1 MVLCCFAALCYAGE
15 GVLLDGIEWNA
26 MRKTKEDAGGTYAL
40 PSQDACGLISRF
52 TPVAEPCLGLLR
64 PFALPERDSI
74 SYLPSLSPREPWPF
88 RPSFLE
94 TRLRPWEDIAPS
106 PPKHSKKAKAKNR
119 QNKKERRNRRGRGER
134 RSGKSQREKREGRK
148 GGEGEIKPSTR
159 AQRAHRPGGRGAPR
173 C

>member
-1 MVLCCFAALCYAGE
+1 MECHE
-15 GVLLDGIEWNA
+15 
-26 MRKTKEDAGGTYAL
+26 KKKEDAWGYLRLAIAGRL
-40 PSQDACGLISRF
+40 QVISRL

-106 PPKHSKKAKAKNR
+106 PTKHSKKAKAKNR